1 MSGYTPPSMPD
12 REDQTHDEPQIE
24 AAGDESPEDRQV
36 ARLLEHSIDVPVL
49 AEAVQRQEAADAA
62 DTLEQIE
69 EQEAV
74 DVLVAMD
81 ERAAAEALA
90 EMEGPLAEGVIEDL
104 RDEDR
109 VDYAA
114 RLIQLMAPDDAADL
128 LQQLDDED
136 LREAIIREVPAAAS
150 VILRRLVAYDEE
162 TAAGLMTTNFISCRD
177 DMTVSE
183 ATEVIRASKI
193 PEDVNYLPVTDV
205 QQRLV
210 GTVGLRAL
218 LLGRSQTRV
227 ADLME
232 TTAKMIRADLDREEV
247 AREFDR
253 YDLSMLPVVDDGDRL
268 LGIVTVDDVIDIIRE
283 EQTEDVQKIVGAGAE
298 EAVYSHIGEKIRGRL
313 KWLVTS
319 LFLTLGAAVVI
330 VFYEDLIRD
339 HWIVAVL
346 MPVIAA
352 TVGNA
357 GHQALAVTLR
367 GIVLDEVRRERV
379 WPLLAREGAV
389 GLLNGLAVGLIIFGV
404 VAIAS
409 LVVSGASWQIGLVA
423 GVALAASMGAG
434 TLAGSAI
441 PLVMRRLGADPA
453 QSSAIFLIMLTDGA
467 AFATF
472 LGLAS
477 FMARWIEVVP

>member
-1 MSGYTPPSMPD
+1 MPE
-12 REDQTHDEPQIE
+12 REDQVDAEPQIE
-24 AAGDESPEDRQV
+24 DVGAESPEDQQV
-36 ARLLEHSIDVPVL
+36 ARLLEHTIDVPVL
-49 AEAVQRQEAADAA
+49 AEAVERQEAADAA

-69 EQEAV
+69 HEEVV

-81 ERAAAEALA
+81 QRAAAEALA

-114 RLIQLMAPDDAADL
+114 RLLQLMAPDDAADL
-128 LQQLDDED
+128 LQQIDDEE
-136 LREAIIREVPAAAS
+136 LREALFRELPAADAVS
-150 VILRRLVAYDEE
+150 LRRLVAYDED
-162 TAAGLMTTNFISCRD
+162 TAAGLMTTDFISCHE
-177 DMTVSE
+177 DMTVAE
-183 ATEVIRASKI
+183 ATEVIRASEI
-193 PEDVNYLPVTDV
+193 PEDVHHLPVTDA
-205 QQRLV
+205 QQRFV
-210 GTVGLRAL
+210 GTLGLRAL
-218 LLGRSQTRV
+218 LLARPQTKVGTLLDPSARI
-227 ADLME
+227 
-232 TTAKMIRADLDREEV
+232 IRADLDREEV

-253 YDLSMLPVVDDGDRL
+253 YDLSMLPVVDDGKRL

-298 EAVYSHIGEKIRGRL
+298 EAVYSRVGEKIRGRL

-330 VFYEDLIRD
+330 VFYEELIRD
-339 HWIVAVL
+339 QWIVAVL

-389 GLLNGLAVGLIIFGV
+389 GLLNGLAVGAIIFGV
-404 VAIAS
+404 VALAS
-409 LVVSGASWQIGLVA
+409 LVMDGASWQIGLVA
-423 GVALAASMGAG
+423 GVALAASMCAG

-441 PLVMRRLGADPA
+441 PLIMRRLGADPA

-477 FMARWIEVVP
+477 VMATWIEVV